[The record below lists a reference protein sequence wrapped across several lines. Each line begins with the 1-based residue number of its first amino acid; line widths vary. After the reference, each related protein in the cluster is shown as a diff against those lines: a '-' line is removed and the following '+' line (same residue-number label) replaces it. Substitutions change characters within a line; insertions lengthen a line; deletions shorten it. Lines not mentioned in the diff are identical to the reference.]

1 MQKLI
6 SSSSVIDAQTMSG
19 VYLDILYQD
28 NSQIQENSLPQSIT
42 ETAGEVLAPSIERLL
57 KTVPLDET
65 DVFIDL
71 GSGHGKICAQVFLQS
86 KVREVLGIEIVR
98 EYHARAVQAAAM
110 MQRDLPELFA
120 NGRKLTFLA
129 GSFLD
134 IPMTKATVVF
144 INAVCFS
151 PEMMEKLGKMIE
163 YTPGIHTVMSLRPV
177 PRLNRLRFQC
187 TFRVEGS
194 WDSALCY
201 IYTIV

>member
-1 MQKLI
+1 MQKVI
-6 SSSSVIDAQTMSG
+6 SSSSIIDAQTLSG

-28 NSQIQENSLPQSIT
+28 NSHTQENTQPQSIT

-57 KTVPLDET
+57 TTVPLDEK

-86 KVREVLGIEIVR
+86 KVREVLGIEIVPA
-98 EYHARAVQAAAM
+98 YHARAVQAAAM

-120 NGRKLTFLA
+120 NGRKLTFLS
-129 GSFLD
+129 GSFFD
-134 IPMTKATVVF
+134 IPLTKTTVVF
-144 INAVCFS
+144 INAICFS
-151 PEMMEKLGKMIE
+151 PEMMDKLGKIIE
-163 YTPGIHTVMSLRPV
+163 LTSGIHTVMSLRPI
-177 PRLNRLRFQC
+177 PRLNRLRFQR
-187 TFRVEGS
+187 TLRVECS